1 MGTDY
6 SVPFNRHAWTD
17 SEEMA
22 QLVETVFVSLPER
35 TQLELAGRSNNKGS
49 MSVKDIL
56 LIILSDLYS
65 TYKRDPK
72 LSTGFA
78 RKHTDW
84 TVNDRYNGQGIPRKI
99 VDVVDTLKKARY
111 LRYKPG
117 KSKKAGDDVNK
128 RSRIQPTK
136 KLKDLFEHIRG
147 KKQRH

>member
-136 KLKDLFEHIRG
+136 KLKDLFEHS
-147 KKQRH
+147 